1 MATWLMDAV
10 RARAGQAVIHDSR
23 GAYTYADLAADID
36 RWRQGLL
43 RQIEPGSV
51 VAFDGDYGRGAV
63 SLLVA
68 LVLDGQVAIPV
79 SRETAAAHGELMT
92 IAGAQYFIKDPDGTP
107 RLDTLSPGEPHEY
120 YRTLRQRQHPG
131 LVLFTSGS
139 TGAPKGAVHD
149 MEVLLRKFQVP
160 RQAYT
165 TLAFLQLDHIGG
177 LNTLFYTLANGGT
190 LVFAAERSPAQV
202 CEAIARHRV
211 DLLPTSPTFL
221 NLLLLSE
228 EHRKHDLSSL
238 KLITYGTEPMPESTL
253 KRVAEA
259 FPGARLLQTYGS
271 TEIGILRSQS
281 RSSESVWV
289 RVGGEGF
296 ETKIVE
302 GRLWVKAESA
312 MLGYLNAP
320 SPFDAEGFYDTGD
333 MVERDGEW
341 LRIIGRQSEII
352 NVGGSKVFPAEVESV
367 LLDLANVADAAVHAE
382 RSPITGQV
390 VAATVRLVED
400 EAPAAFKQRMR
411 QFCSTRLEP
420 YKIPVRVTIAT
431 GPLHTH
437 RFKRQRGGVT
447 SEAPPGPGAPK

>member
-1 MATWLMDAV
+1 VAAWLMEAM
-10 RARAGQAVIHDSR
+10 RGRAGQAAIHDR
-23 GAYTYADLAADID
+23 DGVYTYAELVEDIE
-36 RWRQGLL
+36 RWRGGLL
-43 RQIEPGSV
+43 RQVPPASV

-68 LVLDGQVAIPV
+68 LVMDGHVAIPV

-92 IAGAQYFIKDPDGTP
+92 IAGAEYFVTDPDGTP
-107 RLDTLSPGEPHEY
+107 GLRPLSPGPRHEY
-120 YRTLRQRQHPG
+120 YETLRQRQHPG

-160 RQAYT
+160 RQAYC

-190 LVFAAERSPAQV
+190 LVFATERAPAPV

-228 EHRKHDLSSL
+228 QHRRHDLSSL

-259 FPGARLLQTYGS
+259 FPLARLLQTYGS

-281 RSSESVWV
+281 RSSDSVWV

-302 GRLWVKAESA
+302 GRLWVRAESA

-367 LLDLANVADAAVHAE
+367 LLDLDNVADAAVHAE
-382 RSPITGQV
+382 RSPITGHV
-390 VAATVRLVED
+390 VAATVRLIEH
-400 EAPAAFKQRMR
+400 ESPAAFKQRMR
-411 QFCSTRLEP
+411 QYCSTRLEP
-420 YKIPVRVTIAT
+420 YKIPVRVTIAD
-431 GPLHTH
+431 GPLHSH
-437 RFKRQRGGVT
+437 RFKRQRGAA
-447 SEAPPGPGAPK
+447 APPGAKAGA